1 MPPEAGEITRI
12 LADIRGADRKSAF
25 DRLFPIVYAELRA
38 AARARLRRERPDHTL
53 DATALVHETYLRLL
67 GGAYPTWNDRQHF
80 FRAAAEA
87 MRRILVE
94 HARRRARAKRGGNP
108 VLVTLNDA
116 NVDAAT
122 EHDPAEILALD
133 SAIRRL
139 EEQDPTAADIVQ
151 LRFFAGLSVEETA
164 RLLDLS
170 ERTVKRQWAFARA
183 WLFHALGGAGTPE
196 TLED

>member
-1 MPPEAGEITRI
+1 MALGSGDITRI

-25 DRLFPIVYAELRA
+25 DRLFPLVYAELRT
-38 AARARLRRERPDHTL
+38 AARARLRRERTDHTL

-94 HARRRARAKRGGNP
+94 HARRRARVKRGGNP
-108 VLVTLNDA
+108 VLVTLSDA
-116 NVDAAT
+116 NVDAAA

-139 EEQDPTAADIVQ
+139 EEQDPTAADVVP

-170 ERTVKRQWAFARA
+170 ERTVKRHWAFARA

-196 TLED
+196 TPED